1 MTIPVAPKIKP
12 RERDA
17 VLQSLQ
23 AGLVPKIG
31 LHLIQVGRK
40 LEVSAMLKDLERIEN
55 GGAAFRIVVGRFGA
69 GKSFFLTLTRNLALQ
84 KKMVV
89 LSADITMDR
98 RIQASGGQARAL
110 YTELVRNMATRAKP
124 EGGALRSVCEG
135 WITGVQQAVKSAGGT
150 DTQVAEKIQADLRNL
165 TDLVGGYTLAQ
176 VLGKYYEGYLAGND
190 TLQTAALRWLRGE
203 YTTKTEAKNDLGVR
217 EIVDDENFY
226 AMLKLLAAFVRKA
239 GYAGL
244 HVCLDE
250 MVVLSHRLPSSRARQ
265 TNYEAL
271 LTILNDCF
279 QGGAE
284 GIGFLFAGTDEF
296 LEDRRR
302 GLFSYEAL
310 RSRLADNQ
318 FAGQGAVDLAGP
330 VVRLPNLTAE
340 DLFVLLSNIANLQAG
355 GDASKR
361 LVPDEAIEAVLHRAN
376 ETLGAE
382 FFKTPRD
389 VVRAF
394 VGLLNLLEQNPKAD
408 WKTLVGTNFIKKPT
422 APMSAEEAVAAGE
435 VATEDTAEGLATF
448 KL

>member
-1 MTIPVAPKIKP
+1 MSTHAPKIKP

-40 LEVSAMLKDLERIEN
+40 QEVSAVLRDVERIEN

-84 KKMVV
+84 KKMAV

-98 RIQASGGQARAL
+98 RLQASGGQSRAL
-110 YTELVRNMATRAKP
+110 YSELVRNLATRAKP
-124 EGGALRSVCEG
+124 EGGGLRSVCEG
-135 WITGVQQAVKSAGGT
+135 WITSVQHSVKATGGT
-150 DTQVAEKIQADLRNL
+150 DEQVSQRIRSDLRDLN
-165 TDLVGGYTLAQ
+165 DLVGGFAFAE
-176 VLGKYYEGYLAGND
+176 VLGKYYEGYVAGND
-190 TLQTAALRWLRGE
+190 ALQSAALRWIRGE
-203 YTTKTEAKNDLGVR
+203 YTTKTEARQDLGVR

-226 AMLKLLAAFVRKA
+226 GMLKLLAAFVRKA
-239 GYAGL
+239 GFAGL
-244 HVCLDE
+244 YVCLDE
-250 MVVLSHRLPSSRARQ
+250 MVVLSHRLPSARARQ
-265 TNYEAL
+265 ANYEAL

-284 GIGFLFAGTDEF
+284 GIGFLLAGTDEF
-296 LEDRRR
+296 LADPRR

-318 FAGQGAVDLAGP
+318 FATSGAADLAGP
-330 VVRLPNLTAE
+330 VLRLPNLTAE
-340 DLFVLLSNIANLQAG
+340 DLFVLLSNIANLHAS
-355 GDASKR
+355 GDPAKR
-361 LVPDEAIEAVLHRAN
+361 LVPDAAIEAVLHRAN
-376 ETLGAE
+376 DVLGAE

-394 VGLLNLLEQNPKAD
+394 VGLLNVLEQNPQTD
-408 WKTLVGTNFIKKPT
+408 WQTLVGADFIKKAA
-422 APMSAEEAVAAGE
+422 APMSAEEAVASGE
-435 VATEDTAEGLATF
+435 VAQDDDTELASF